1 MSRERSSKTDGQ
13 LSLDRIRAA
22 LDKLDNVY
30 PHTIDLRGGQPVIC
44 EDGVSTF
51 EHFTSARRSL
61 DLILQAL
68 T

>member
-13 LSLDRIRAA
+13 LSLDRLRAA

-30 PHTIDLRGGQPVIC
+30 PHTIDRRAGEPVIC
-44 EDGVSTF
+44 EDGLTTF
-51 EHFTSARRSL
+51 EHFSSARRSL
-61 DLILQAL
+61 DMILRAL